1 MGSAAQ
7 NLLILPLNVAVL
19 MPAELDGHSSIVWQ
33 ELEYYLRAHG
43 KQLKT
48 VSFEVARRFWLSS
61 IEQVRA
67 GEKGAKAG
75 YDEAARVLVERL
87 AKHAEFDTV
96 IAPSLYLRKA
106 NVFEKTAT
114 WDGVERTVQ
123 VEAKSPVAR
132 EIAAD
137 TPLEGL
143 APAASLHVVVLD
155 ARGNKI
161 QETQGGL
168 ELLVGVRVRPSSDA
182 VGGDPSFEFA
192 MRPDLLENRQDIRE
206 GIAIALSPFLPR
218 LPTEAR

>member
-7 NLLILPLNVAVL
+7 NLLILPLNVTVL
-19 MPAELDGHSSIVWQ
+19 IPPELEGRSAIVWE
-33 ELEYYLRAHG
+33 ELESYLRAHG

-48 VSFEVARRFWLSS
+48 VSFDVARRFWLSS

-67 GEKGAKAG
+67 GENGKKAG
-75 YDEAARVLVERL
+75 YEEAARVFVQRL

-96 IAPSLYLRKA
+96 IDPSLYIRKA
-106 NVFEKTAT
+106 NVIEMTAA

-123 VEAKSPVAR
+123 IEAKSPAARQVAA
-132 EIAAD
+132 EI
-137 TPLEGL
+137 PLEGV
-143 APAASLHVVVLD
+143 APAASLHAVVLD

-182 VGGDPSFEFA
+182 AGGDPSFQFA
-192 MRPDLLENRQDIRE
+192 ARTDLLENREHVRE
-206 GIAIALSPFLPR
+206 GISIALSPFLPR
-218 LPTEAR
+218 L